1 MPLVSGLEVVH
12 FARRL
17 RPGWPAILLSGYAD
31 LNEIGDRP
39 GDVPLISKPFADSE
53 LLDTIRGTLDNAR
66 SAAANLT

>member
-17 RPGWPAILLSGYAD
+17 RPAWPAIIFSGYAD

-39 GDVPLISKPFADSE
+39 ADVPLISKPFADSE
-53 LLDTIRGTLDNAR
+53 LLSAIRETLDGVP
-66 SAAANLT
+66 AAVPIFT